1 MGWNEKA
8 LATVLA
14 GVAVLFAL
22 LPGWLYAEGLEA
34 VEGQA
39 CYRYGDKETPVQA
52 KEEALA
58 LARKNAVENHRVFID
73 STSTV
78 KDFQLEKDLVEA
90 VSVGTLT
97 QIKILTQNEDGRQ
110 VCLSI
115 SGMINPGQTEQLIE
129 QRTKAKEI
137 VKAAQSDDVSP
148 RSVFALKLSVNK
160 ADGRYEEGEE
170 LIIQLQSESDG
181 YLKLDYFQADGN
193 VVHLVPN
200 LFRGQAKIEKGKQ
213 YTFGGVMSAERF
225 TIEGPF
231 GDELIKAFVSPQP
244 IPEIFESNQLMED
257 SGTHLQTMKI
267 KLRGVR
273 VQANAAVSL
282 RTSQKGL
289 TPSQKTKSSQN

>member
-1 MGWNEKA
+1 MGWTEKA
-8 LATVLA
+8 STLVSA
-14 GVAVLFAL
+14 GVAVLIML
-22 LPGWLYAEGLEA
+22 TPGWLYAERLEA

-97 QIKILTQNEDGRQ
+97 QIKILTQKEEGRE

-115 SGMINPGQTEQLIE
+115 SGMINPGQTEDLIE

-137 VKAAQSDDVSP
+137 VKAAQSEEVSP
-148 RSVFALKLSVNK
+148 RSAFALKLSVNK
-160 ADGRYEEGEE
+160 SNGRYEEGEE
-170 LIIQLQSESDG
+170 LIIYLQSESDG
-181 YLKLDYFQADGN
+181 YLKLDYFQADGK

-225 TIEGPF
+225 TIDGPF
-231 GDELIKAFVSPQP
+231 GDELIKVFVSPQP
-244 IPEIFESNQLMED
+244 IPEIFESNELIED
-257 SGTHLQTMKI
+257 SGTHLQTMKM

-289 TPSQKTKSSQN
+289 TPSQKPTLSQN